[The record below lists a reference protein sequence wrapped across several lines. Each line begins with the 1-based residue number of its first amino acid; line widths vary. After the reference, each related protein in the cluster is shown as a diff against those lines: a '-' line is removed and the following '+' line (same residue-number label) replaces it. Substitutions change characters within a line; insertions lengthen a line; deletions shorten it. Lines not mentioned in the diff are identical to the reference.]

1 MTSLFRKLVITTAA
15 FAATA
20 AVQAAPVDDYKAFG
34 SVAALSEQCLN
45 SSQISERINIVVPAA
60 VQKNPEITPIME
72 SLIQAYNAAY
82 TKAMVDGQIW
92 EASNSGNFGFSRPIN
107 CRNQEDVKK
116 IRFLHDYFLKA
127 LN

>member
-34 SVAALSEQCLN
+34 SIAALSEQCIN
-45 SSQISERINIVVPAA
+45 SAQISERINIVVPAA

-92 EASNSGNFGFSRPIN
+92 
-107 CRNQEDVKK
+107 
-116 IRFLHDYFLKA
+116 
-127 LN
+127 

>member
-1 MTSLFRKLVITTAA
+1 MSSFFHKLSF
-15 FAATA
+15 FAATLVFTVA
-20 AVQAAPVDDYKAFG
+20 AHAAPIDDYKAFG
-34 SVAALSEQCLN
+34 SIAALSEQCIN
-45 SSQISERINIVVPAA
+45 SAQISERINIVVPAA

-92 EASNSGNFGFSRPIN
+92 EPSNTGNYGFSRPIN
-107 CRNQEDVKK
+107 CRNQEDVRK
-116 IRFLHDYFLKA
+116 IKVLHDSILNA